1 MELINM
7 IVEFVPET
15 ITLMFWLL
23 FLSSSGLIFY
33 WIKNRNKYLNYSH
46 EIPESLIRDYKDTLD
61 GNRLAQGSDILSE
74 SKFASVVKADEL
86 SNSAPSISIIT
97 EQMQKLSAEISELK
111 SSLQNREEVITQ
123 LEKKVPVDL
132 DSNVSKDGMT
142 DEELDKLREDNEEL
156 RNKLKEFELVEDDL
170 VMLRDLKI
178 ENNDLKKKLN
188 IGEIIEEE
196 TEVVSGAPEEV
207 DDLIFIKG
215 EKVQK
220 DTVTIIPGEKA
231 GERPQNGE
239 GTDEL
244 SKEKKDLNLGD
255 EKRSF
260 GSVKVKGGNIFGK
273 SASDSETVKNKSLV
287 EEVDES
293 VMSITEEIEAVAD
306 LGDGAKANVASDELS
321 DIEKKI
327 DETEN
332 NNKQVS
338 DVSVENDGEAD
349 EEEVDSNLVSMKSE
363 QEGEESENDK
373 DKSSSPQNDKSAEEL
388 LDEFE
393 KMLG

>member
-23 FLSSSGLIFY
+23 FLASSGLIFY

-46 EIPESLIRDYKDTLD
+46 EIPESLIRDYKDSID
-61 GNRLAQGSDILSE
+61 GNRLAQGSETLSE

-86 SNSAPSISIIT
+86 SNSAPAISIIT
-97 EQMQKLSAEISELK
+97 DQMQKLSAEISELK
-111 SSLQNREEVITQ
+111 SNLQNREEVISK
-123 LEKKVPVDL
+123 LEKKVPVDIN
-132 DSNVSKDGMT
+132 SNVSKDEIA

-178 ENNDLKKKLN
+178 ENNDLKKKLD
-188 IGEIIEEE
+188 IGERIEEKA
-196 TEVVSGAPEEV
+196 EVVSGTPEEM

-215 EKVQK
+215 EKVQREG
-220 DTVTIIPGEKA
+220 VTIIPGEKK
-231 GERPQNGE
+231 GERPQNQE
-239 GTDEL
+239 VTDEL

-255 EKRSF
+255 ERRSF
-260 GSVKVKGGNIFGK
+260 GSVKVKDGNIFGK
-273 SASDSETVKNKSLV
+273 SASDNETVKNKSLD
-287 EEVDES
+287 EELGGNS
-293 VMSITEEIEAVAD
+293 MSINEEIEAVAD
-306 LGDGAKANVASDELS
+306 LGEGAKANVVSDELS
-321 DIEKKI
+321 DIEKQI
-327 DETEN
+327 DGTEN
-332 NNKQVS
+332 NNEQVS
-338 DVSVENDGEAD
+338 QVNAESDVEAD
-349 EEEVDSNLVSMKSE
+349 NEEADSNLVSMKSE
-363 QEGEESENDK
+363 QEGEDSENTK
-373 DKSSSPQNDKSAEEL
+373 DENSSPQNDKSAEEL